1 VLNVNVHDLVIQQV
15 TQVLLLLR
23 LIALSH
29 HMLNGQ
35 RRKWSHLLL
44 LHNCGCLC
52 LHDRLSAGSS
62 LCLAHFRERLLIKDR
77 LLLLRARVLS
87 LLKVLLYLLLS
98 SNNLELTL

>member
-1 VLNVNVHDLVIQQV
+1 
-15 TQVLLLLR
+15 